1 MTAGDVAVSPR
12 LHRADILPALR
23 APLSSDLVLGPLP
36 AAVHAQASCT
46 RIVAAATPDTAS
58 AALRAFRLLQWA
70 ALPLCPRGDCLCVP
84 ASGALLAQVL
94 HERQDAGPGA
104 SFCLV
109 VLHAACRQ
117 RQRSTC
123 ALPRQVT
130 ASMPSIADHL
140 LPAAVL
146 QYLAGFRPDFLPVAR
161 SVQDFSQVCIDIL
174 ISPSLTSNACGTCA
188 PTSAI
193 PTALVVPRTHVPH
206 LRCGR
211 VRTRRRGRQVQ
222 QLRKFKII
230 GCSTAYLTFWP
241 GRAERVSMWRA
252 KREGL
257 DADLLVS
264 QWLPKTA
271 DSADP

>member
-1 MTAGDVAVSPR
+1 MSPR

-193 PTALVVPRTHVPH
+193 PTALVVPRTP
-206 LRCGR
+206 LAPWSG
-211 VRTRRRGRQVQ
+211 
-222 QLRKFKII
+222 
-230 GCSTAYLTFWP
+230 
-241 GRAERVSMWRA
+241 
-252 KREGL
+252 
-257 DADLLVS
+257 
-264 QWLPKTA
+264 A
-271 DSADP
+271 DSAPRAPGAAAAQVQDQRMLYCLPYILARAR